1 MENLKKYFICTMG
14 CQMNLYDS
22 EVLAGYLESMGFI
35 SASGEEEADV
45 LVLNTCAVRQKAEEK
60 VFSKL
65 GMWRTHK
72 DNKPKMLMILWGCM
86 VQQKGKA
93 AFIRK
98 RYPYIDLIGGPHALG
113 RFPELFEEAA
123 IARTTVIAAEEE
135 GGRNREFPVKRK
147 NAIFAWVPISYG
159 CNNFCSYC
167 IVPYV
172 RGPEKSRPPAEIVA
186 EIESLAGSGYQ
197 EITLLG
203 QNVNSYGKDLPDT
216 PDFADLLKKITPI
229 QGLLRVR
236 YMTSHPRDFTEKMIQ
251 TVALEPKICEHFHL
265 PLQAGSNHILAL
277 MNRGYTREAYLELIS
292 KIRETVPS
300 CSITT
305 DFIVGFPG
313 EKDQDFTMTLD
324 MLEKVRFDA
333 AFTFIYSP
341 REGTKAAEMPEQLP
355 AAEKRARLI
364 LLNKRQAE
372 ISQEINAQLLGTK
385 QEILVEGKS
394 KTDPNHFSGRTRTN
408 KIVHFQCEAARAG
421 SLVKVEINEAKAWTL
436 RGKYISADTDKI
448 FIFKK

>member
-1 MENLKKYFICTMG
+1 MENLKKYFISTMG

-35 SASGEEEADV
+35 PASVEEDADI

-72 DNKPKMLMILWGCM
+72 ESKPKMLMILWGCM
-86 VQQKGKA
+86 VQQQGKA
-93 AFIRK
+93 DYIRK
-98 RYPYIDLIGGPHALG
+98 RFPYVDLIGGPHAIG
-113 RFPELFEEAA
+113 RFPELFEEAT
-123 IARTTVIAAEEE
+123 IARTPVIAVEEKD
-135 GGRNREFPVKRK
+135 GRSRKFSLKRK
-147 NAIFAWVPISYG
+147 DAIFAWVPISYG

-172 RGPEKSRPPAEIVA
+172 RGPEKSRTPAEIIA
-186 EIESLAGSGYQ
+186 EIEALAGSGYR

-203 QNVNSYGKDLPDT
+203 QNVNSYGKDRPDA
-216 PDFADLLKKITPI
+216 PDFADLLKIITPI
-229 QGLLRVR
+229 QGLLRIR
-236 YMTSHPRDFTEKMIQ
+236 YMTSHPRDFTEKMIH
-251 TVALEPKICEHFHL
+251 TIAREPKICEHFHL
-265 PLQAGSNHILAL
+265 PLQAGSNRILAL
-277 MNRGYTREAYLELIS
+277 MNRDYTREYYLELAS
-292 KIRETVPS
+292 KIREVVPG

-313 EKDQDFTMTLD
+313 EEDKDFTMTLD
-324 MLEKVRFDA
+324 ILEKVRFDA

-341 REGTKAAEMPEQLP
+341 REGTKAAEMSEQLP

-364 LLNKRQAE
+364 LLNKRQTE
-372 ISQEINAQLLGTK
+372 ISQEINEQLLGTK
-385 QEILVEGKS
+385 QEILVGGKS
-394 KTDPNHFSGRTRTN
+394 KTDPNYYSGRTRTN
-408 KIVHFQCEAARAG
+408 KIIHFQCGEARAG
-421 SLVKVEINEAKAWTL
+421 SLVTVEVNEAKAWTM
-436 RGKYISADTDKI
+436 RGEYINSDTDKI